1 MIAGI
6 QSSEKSHDL
15 PSLRQLNND
24 ENQQFSQILGEAKNQ
39 QGTAIKTLLAM
50 TNDELA
56 LIQKAHYLADPI
68 NVASLSEEGA
78 TNLLSRPGRSDK
90 VDLNNDG
97 IVEVGS
103 ARTIAFPP
111 ANAPEHINTAWDRA
125 TEGMDEGDKLMLEIH
140 MQMAIFGPNI
150 EGVER
155 KQALSPDQQW
165 SQMGIDDLFKNLKA
179 GLEFAV
185 NLDGWTEAN
194 LTKKGFYERFESA
207 LNQSS
212 TTVRTATQTAPN
224 IMDDAINKKEP
235 VVHKTDSPYSD
246 MMQLLLDA
254 NMGIDREKLEKI
266 EEKTQEIENDINLDG
281 RHKQQL
287 IKPLQQQKEVMYAE
301 ALERKVEN
309 EQRQNLKSHLFEYLQ
324 EQQLKSNV

>member
-1 MIAGI
+1 
-6 QSSEKSHDL
+6 
-15 PSLRQLNND
+15 
-24 ENQQFSQILGEAKNQ
+24 
-39 QGTAIKTLLAM
+39 M

-97 IVEVGS
+97 IVEVGL
-103 ARTIAFPP
+103 ARTVYFPP
-111 ANAPEHINTAWDRA
+111 VNAPEHINKAWDRA
-125 TEGMDEGDKLMLEIH
+125 TDGMDEGDKMVMEIH
-140 MQMAIFGPNI
+140 MQMAIYGPNI
-150 EGVER
+150 EGIER
-155 KQALSPDQQW
+155 KQALSPSQQW

-185 NLDGWTEAN
+185 NLDGWTEMN
-194 LTKKGFYERFESA
+194 LMEKGFYERFESA

-212 TTVRTATQTAPN
+212 TSVMATTQAAPN
-224 IMDDAINKKEP
+224 TMDDAIKKKEP
-235 VVHKTDSPYSD
+235 VAHKTDSPYSD

-266 EEKTQEIENDINLDG
+266 EEKIQEIENDTDLG
-281 RHKQQL
+281 GEHKQQL

-309 EQRQNLKSHLFEYLQ
+309 EKRQNLRSHLFEYLQ

>member
-6 QSSEKSHDL
+6 QSSEKSHNL
-15 PSLRQLNND
+15 PSLKQLNND
-24 ENQQFSQILGEAKNQ
+24 ENQQFSKILGEAQSQ
-39 QGTAIKTLLAM
+39 QGSARKTLLAM

-56 LIQKAHYLADPI
+56 LIQKAHFLADPI

-78 TNLLSRPGRSDK
+78 TNLLSRPGRSEK

-111 ANAPEHINTAWDRA
+111 VNAPEHINTAWDRA
-125 TEGMDEGDKLMLEIH
+125 TEGMDEGDKLMLELH

-179 GLEFAV
+179 GLEFTV
-185 NLDGWTEAN
+185 NLDGWTDAN
-194 LTKKGFYERFESA
+194 LMKKGFYDRFESA
-207 LNQSS
+207 LYQSS
-212 TTVRTATQTAPN
+212 TTIMTTKQAAPN
-224 IMDDAINKKEP
+224 TMDDAIKKKEP
-235 VVHKTDSPYSD
+235 VVNKTDSPYSD
-246 MMQLLLDA
+246 LMQILLDA
-254 NMGIDREKLEKI
+254 NMGIDRDMLEKI
-266 EEKTQEIENDINLDG
+266 EEKIQEIENDKDLG
-281 RHKQQL
+281 GEHKQQL
-287 IKPLQQQKEVMYAE
+287 IKPLLQQKEVLYAE
-301 ALERKVEN
+301 ALKRKVEN
-309 EQRQNLKSHLFEYLQ
+309 EQRQNLRFNLFEYLQ
-324 EQQLKSNV
+324 EQQLKSKV